1 MAEDNLHITEK
12 PLPDSHF
19 SLMERGAATIILTAI
34 ILLLGAIVGQDIAP
48 GNILSESYDTYFIE
62 PHSIDSTTGDAGY
75 NPVDTVAYSLL
86 LVSFVVVISAWLR
99 RIGIPP
105 RDESILAL
113 MPWIIWA
120 SLGEVNED
128 GLLFDPEGMGGLFVS
143 PLIHFHVAIWV
154 VLVGW
159 MSHNVNKNAEF
170 GGKGKVT
177 QLSFVLVL
185 LQWAIFM
192 PQIGSHWEQDFLDW
206 VQSPLFL
213 CPIFGLLVI
222 VLIHPLLE
230 CCTAIEQGL
239 IQAGIGG
246 SFVHL
251 SGWLMLY
258 IEPLNNREPI
268 SMLPFL
274 FIVGVPFIICVVLWF
289 TGQEAR
295 SQLKHMGLEAGI
307 VPEGIT
313 VEDWERQNSS
323 TWERLESLSPAAV
336 LGTPVVLLGMYGQM
350 VDGLATSVGLENF
363 GYGEKHVASQWVID
377 VAGTAW
383 GFGALKFGLAGMI
396 WWLFAYARFETRHRH
411 LRLLV
416 LLCLLVVGLAPGL
429 RDVLR
434 MTLDV

>member
-1 MAEDNLHITEK
+1 MNDDSLLLSEK
-12 PLPDSHF
+12 PLPDSQF
-19 SLMERGAATIILTAI
+19 SMMERGAATIILTGI
-34 ILLLGAIVGQDIAP
+34 ILLLGAIVGQDVAP
-48 GNILSESYDTYFIE
+48 GNFLSESYDTYFIE

-99 RIGIPP
+99 RIGMPA

-113 MPWIIWA
+113 MPWIVWA

-128 GLLFDPEGMGGLFVS
+128 GLLFDPNGMGGLFVS

-154 VLVGW
+154 IVVGW
-159 MSHNVNKNAEF
+159 MSHNVDRKSDFDGRE
-170 GGKGKVT
+170 KVT
-177 QLSFVLVL
+177 QLAVILLF
-185 LQWAIFM
+185 LQWVIFM
-192 PQIGSHWEQDFLDW
+192 PQIGSHWDQGFLDW
-206 VQSPLFL
+206 LLSPLFL
-213 CPIFGLLVI
+213 SPLFGLLLI
-222 VLIHPLLE
+222 VLLHPFLT

-239 IQAGIGG
+239 IQAGLGG
-246 SFVHL
+246 CFVHL
-251 SGWLMLY
+251 AGWLMLY
-258 IEPLNNREPI
+258 IEPLNNRDPI

-274 FIVGVPFIICVVLWF
+274 FIVGAPFLICVVLWF
-289 TGQEAR
+289 TGQDAL
-295 SQLKHMGLEAGI
+295 SKLKHMGLKPGLI
-307 VPEGIT
+307 PEGIT

-323 TWERLESLSPAAV
+323 TWERMESLSPVAT

-350 VDGLATSVGLENF
+350 VDGLATSVGLEHY

-383 GFGALKFGLAGMI
+383 GFGALKFGLAAMI
-396 WWLFAYARFETRHRH
+396 WWLFAYARFETRHQH

>member
-1 MAEDNLHITEK
+1 MSETNSLLFQEK
-12 PLPDSHF
+12 PMPDSHF
-19 SLMERGAATIILTAI
+19 SLMERGAATIILTGI
-34 ILLLGAIVGQDIAP
+34 ILLVGAIVGHDVAP

-99 RIGIPP
+99 RIGVPP

-113 MPWIIWA
+113 MPWIVWA

-128 GLLFDPEGMGGLFVS
+128 GLLFDPNGMGGLFVS
-143 PLIHFHVAIWV
+143 PLIHFHVAVWV
-154 VLVGW
+154 ILIGW
-159 MSHNVNKNAEF
+159 MSHNVDKKSGF
-170 GGKGKVT
+170 DGRTKVT
-177 QLSFVLVL
+177 QLAVILLL
-185 LQWAIFM
+185 LQWVIFM
-192 PQIGSHWEQDFLDW
+192 PQIGQHWEQDILEW

-213 CPIFGLLVI
+213 SPFAGLLLI
-222 VLIHPLLE
+222 VLIHPFLE

-246 SFVHL
+246 CFVHL
-251 SGWLMLY
+251 AGWLMLY

-274 FIVGVPFIICVVLWF
+274 FIVGVPFVICAVLWV

-295 SQLKHMGLEAGI
+295 AQLKHMGLEAGI

-323 TWERLESLSPAAV
+323 TWERLESLSSDCSPGV
-336 LGTPVVLLGMYGQM
+336 
-350 VDGLATSVGLENF
+350 TSCLIGHVWPNGRRPSNQCWF
-363 GYGEKHVASQWVID
+363 GE
-377 VAGTAW
+377 
-383 GFGALKFGLAGMI
+383 
-396 WWLFAYARFETRHRH
+396 
-411 LRLLV
+411 LRV
-416 LLCLLVVGLAPGL
+416 
-429 RDVLR
+429 R
-434 MTLDV
+434 